1 MESNVSEKREQID
14 KSVKGVAMFF
24 FKRRKKEK
32 VLEKKYDE
40 IEQVVLTEQDKK
52 DPHKVEHFV
61 IERLEQILEAQ
72 KEVNEQRAEYKII
85 TSYLNDIHT
94 IDELPQ
100 EEHDK
105 IVDMAQNIVALNQAR
120 NEFIH
125 AEKKISDAQYVQM
138 QQEEAEI
145 PNAIKRLKANETYL
159 EVIKKD
165 LKYLEREK
173 SEWMMYKDSLKHERK
188 SLQHFL
194 YVLIGVI
201 ISVAVLFFILQFV
214 LKLPMQMAWTIFLFL
229 SVLSISVT
237 YIKMLNAE
245 SEQRRAENNGNKA
258 IALQNKVKMKS
269 ISVTNAVDYAHE
281 KYHVTSSNELNRIWE
296 AYLEAIK
303 EREKFERNSDDL
315 EYFSTRLIRE
325 LSKYRLYDARVWVPQ
340 AIALVDHKEM
350 VEITHNLVERR
361 QKLRTRMEYSIELVQ
376 KQRED
381 VDKLLSEV
389 KVLKPKII
397 EIINAI
403 DQLGQTH

>member
-1 MESNVSEKREQID
+1 
-14 KSVKGVAMFF
+14 MFF

-269 ISVTNAVDYAHE
+269 ISVTNAVDYAYE

>member
-1 MESNVSEKREQID
+1 
-14 KSVKGVAMFF
+14 MFF